1 MAYAYTIG
9 MKNRFKPL
17 MILAVSI
24 LLAACS
30 GEPENTSNTG
40 TTSTSNPPTST
51 LPPQEDD
58 FVVVKVEGINTTA
71 RAGGYDAKIYYRD
84 DDFDQDATTFSDKIK
99 MLSFGSAIVSKDEET
114 AQAFF
119 ETMGYDN
126 FSASLPDPTADT
138 IGFVMAHKGFANYD
152 LVALSIRGLDYG
164 QEWSNN
170 LLLGEEGNHNG
181 FDAKAD
187 EIKVALATYLE
198 SYTTKPVKLWISGY
212 SRGGGVANVLASKI
226 LSDGFSQ
233 TNLYVYTFEAPRGL
247 TLVNAI
253 EYENVFNIVNSIDP
267 VARIAPE
274 EYGLYRC
281 GKDIVVDENVD
292 IEEKLRNLDP
302 NLALPTFTITSLFAD
317 DKEFVDFVLAQLL
330 DDTGDPDTTLNT
342 RESFAANYQADLGYF
357 IGLYFTMDQST
368 VDKIIDGLKEAG
380 TSLLGN
386 EESIYEVVKPILDE
400 DGVTYDNDKLHD
412 SCVKVYKLAY
422 AKIGFVLILIAPA
435 SGLADNLKRA
445 IYMHSL
451 DTVYALIK

>member
-1 MAYAYTIG
+1 
-9 MKNRFKPL
+9 MKKRIKPL
-17 MILAVSI
+17 IVLAVSL
-24 LLAACS
+24 LLAACGGEGQDTS
-30 GEPENTSNTG
+30 G
-40 TTSTSNPPTST
+40 TSTSSSSSNPSSST
-51 LPPQEDD
+51 TQPQEDD
-58 FVVVKVEGINTTA
+58 FVVVKVEGINSTA
-71 RAGGYDAKIYYRD
+71 KAGGYDARIYYRD

-152 LVALSIRGLDYG
+152 LVALSIRGLNYG
-164 QEWSNN
+164 QEWSDN

-281 GKDIVVDENVD
+281 GKDFVVDENVD
-292 IEEKLRNLDP
+292 IEEKLKNLDP
-302 NLALPTFTITSLFAD
+302 NLALPTFTPYTSLFTN
-317 DKEFVDFVLAQLL
+317 DKEFTDFVLAQLL
-330 DDTGDPDTTLNT
+330 EDTGNPDTTLNT
-342 RESFAANYQADLGYF
+342 RESFVANYQTDLGYF

-368 VDKIIDGLKEAG
+368 VDKIIEGLKAAG

-400 DGVTYDNDKLHD
+400 DEVTYDNDKLHD
-412 SCVKVYKLAY
+412 SCVRVYNLAY
-422 AKIGFVLILIAPA
+422 AKIGFVFILIAPA
-435 SGLADNLKRA
+435 SGLADNLRRA